1 MYIFGDNLPLA
12 ITAKHGSCHSNILH
26 ILDMFPLQS
35 GKNSNFQTF
44 SSHPFPFQSTFDL
57 ANPMLVPEHL
67 ISLSAQG
74 LSTEFLTHIKILTYC
89 SRNLMGYAG
98 ILKGKG

>member
-12 ITAKHGSCHSNILH
+12 ITAKHGSRHSNILH

-44 SSHPFPFQSTFDL
+44 SSHLFPFHSMFDL
-57 ANPMLVPEHL
+57 ASPMLVHKCL
-67 ISLSAQG
+67 ISLPAQG
-74 LSTEFLTHIKILTYC
+74 LSTEFLTH
-89 SRNLMGYAG
+89 
-98 ILKGKG
+98 